1 MLVSTTLQE
10 VTKVTAGECLG
21 KIQIYIHTTEGT
33 VAILSSKQALLKIAD
48 GIPEAIAEYEQE
60 LKKAN
65 EWGRNN
71 ALRMNVCEMIKCPDY
86 KNGLCTNQLDYVNK
100 NTGEDTCPRNLAA
113 IPRAEYE
120 EY

>member
-1 MLVSTTLQE
+1 MLVSTTIQE
-10 VTKVTAGECLG
+10 VTKVTAGECLNDM
-21 KIQIYIHTTEGT
+21 QINIHTTEGM

-71 ALRMNVCEMIKCPDY
+71 ALREV
-86 KNGLCTNQLDYVNK
+86 G
-100 NTGEDTCPRNLAA
+100 A
-113 IPRAEYE
+113 
-120 EY
+120 

>member
-1 MLVSTTLQE
+1 MLVSTTIQE

-21 KIQIYIHTTEGT
+21 KIQIYIHTTDGA
-33 VAILSSKQALLKIAD
+33 VAILGSKQELLKIAD

-71 ALRMNVCEMIKCPDY
+71 ALKEV
-86 KNGLCTNQLDYVNK
+86 G
-100 NTGEDTCPRNLAA
+100 A
-113 IPRAEYE
+113 
-120 EY
+120 

>member
-21 KIQIYIHTTEGT
+21 KIQIYIHTTDGA
-33 VAILSSKQALLKIAD
+33 VAILGSKQELLKIAD
-48 GIPEAIAEYEQE
+48 GIPAAIAEYE
-60 LKKAN
+60 KKAN

-71 ALRMNVCEMIKCPDY
+71 APRKSGCEMVKCPDY
-86 KNGLCTNQLDYVNK
+86 INGLCTNPLDYVNK
-100 NTGEDTCPRNLAA
+100 NTGEDMCPHNPDA